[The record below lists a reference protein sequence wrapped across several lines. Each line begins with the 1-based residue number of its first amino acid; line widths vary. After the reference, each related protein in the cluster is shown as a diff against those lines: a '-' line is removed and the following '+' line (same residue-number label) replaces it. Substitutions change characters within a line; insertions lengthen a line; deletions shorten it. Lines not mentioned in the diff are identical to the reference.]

1 MANAST
7 VGALRVVLGLDSAA
21 FEGGMTQAQAH
32 LKRVG
37 QQMQAV
43 GGAMK
48 IAGAAM
54 VAAFVSAASGA
65 ATAVTVL
72 SKNIVDLEAQAKTAG
87 VSFEK
92 FQSLK
97 YAADRNSVSVAA
109 LTDGLKEMNLRA
121 DEFVKTGKGPG
132 ADAFKRLGI
141 GAADLATRLKDPSA
155 LFEELLGRM
164 QQLDKAGQ
172 IRVADE
178 IFGGT
183 GGEQFVRFLNMG
195 VEGVRQLR
203 AEFAK
208 TGNLITPEQLA
219 QSQRMQEAILNLK
232 EALGNLSRALLDTG
246 LVQWF
251 VDVATGFTRLITKL
265 NEAVPGFVKWAS
277 VVMVGVGALGALL
290 VVAGTVVTS
299 LGALTAAFAAA
310 GGSATVASGGLAK
323 FATGLTAI
331 ALHPAVIALTAVVG
345 VFALLQWNAGRAGR
359 EAKTLAESLREQ
371 AAAAGLAADETGR
384 LQTDLEA
391 NLVHVAAMTGDVNKL
406 ADAHFRAAVAIKAQ
420 ILEQKR
426 LRLEAAN
433 ESLTEAQRAW
443 ESRRRRAVGEAMA
456 SAGDIDAYGRPTAT
470 SGLTADQRAV
480 RSDEF
485 KNLRNATDLVRFLTR
500 DVREEQARDPAAY
513 SQPGFEDLSGEGGKA
528 PKGKTAEQLAQEAEQ
543 RRRAIEDMA
552 ATFNLQEAQLLNDQ
566 DRVKALEREE
576 AVRQRTRALI
586 DAGIETDR
594 AAAGEEAERMQQRL
608 DLALEQQTDKA
619 FRDTQNALN
628 LDIARTEESYEL
640 VRSLERQAEQRSR
653 IEAYQRMGKDLEEA
667 TAQAAMDVRDIE
679 VARAAAAQRRLADAR
694 EEHRLALAQLSGNER
709 LTRQL
714 QDQAEIRERTRRY
727 QMEGNRSPVDAERR
741 ATNEVRLERS
751 AARHGEAREMFSS
764 AFSDGVRAAKAGDL
778 KGFLSNQFGTFMSE
792 SFKRLG
798 QQLYDSIFGTFDAVA
813 EGTTQGTAQG
823 LAAGPQIIA
832 AGQGAAMAMG
842 AAIRSAGAQVAAM
855 MRAAS
860 AGGGGGL
867 GGGAGSMPASIGR
880 VASFLASLPG
890 FANEG
895 TIAASG
901 ASGIDSQLVAFWKSP
916 REQVDIYQPGGRGSG
931 GGGEMIHRV
940 IVTPDRD
947 SFITLA
953 GEAAAPIAKQA
964 ATQMGRSVLDVTR
977 RSAPGSQQ
985 SFRRLGAT

>member
-48 IAGAAM
+48 VAGAAM
-54 VAAFVSAASGA
+54 VAAFVAAATGA
-65 ATAVTVL
+65 ATAVTAL
-72 SKNIVDLEAQAKTAG
+72 SKNIIELEAQAKTAG

-121 DEFVKTGKGPG
+121 DEFIRTGKGAG
-132 ADAFKRLGI
+132 EESFNRLGF
-141 GAADLATRLKDPSA
+141 GATDLAARLKDPSA
-155 LFEELLGRM
+155 LFEELIGRM

-183 GGEQFVRFLNMG
+183 GGAEFVRFLDQG

-208 TGNLITPEQLA
+208 SGNLITPQQLA
-219 QSQRMQEAILNLK
+219 QAQKMQESVQNLK
-232 EALGNLSRALLDTG
+232 DALGNLTRALLDTG

-251 VDVATGFTRLITKL
+251 VDVSAGVARIVAKL
-265 NEAVPGFVKWAS
+265 NEAVPGFVKWAAIIA
-277 VVMVGVGALGALL
+277 VGVGALGALL
-290 VVAGTVVTS
+290 IVVGTVVSSIGALTVAFTAMS
-299 LGALTAAFAAA
+299 VKMTAAGGAAALLRGALTA
-310 GGSATVASGGLAK
+310 LAV
-323 FATGLTAI
+323 
-331 ALHPAVIALTAVVG
+331 HPVLIALTAIG
-345 VFALLQWNAGRAGR
+345 VALAFVIAKSR
-359 EAKTLAESLREQ
+359 EATPEQKALKAATDDLAAATEAYEVAALAAATASGEGKKAAMEEAAALRVVQVEAREAARQKLNTARASLI
-371 AAAAGLAADETGR
+371 AAAAARQEFNQRLSNAGEGMGTYARTSGRGARLVGDSQVASLRAQTAETEAAIAR
-384 LQTDLEA
+384 
-391 NLVHVAAMTGDVNKL
+391 
-406 ADAHFRAAVAIKAQ
+406 ADAIIARIDEGLNAPAP
-420 ILEQKR
+420 
-426 LRLEAAN
+426 
-433 ESLTEAQRAW
+433 
-443 ESRRRRAVGEAMA
+443 A
-456 SAGDIDAYGRPTAT
+456 SFA
-470 SGLTADQRAV
+470 
-480 RSDEF
+480 
-485 KNLRNATDLVRFLTR
+485 
-500 DVREEQARDPAAY
+500 
-513 SQPGFEDLSGEGGKA
+513 DLSGSGGKG
-528 PKGKTAEQLAQEAEQ
+528 PKGKTADQLAQEAEA

-566 DRVKALEREE
+566 ERVKVLEREE

-594 AAAGEEAERMQQRL
+594 AAAGAEAERMQVRLDAAMEQQQDRELQDSQKALSL
-608 DLALEQQTDKA
+608 DLARTDENYA
-619 FRDTQNALN
+619 
-628 LDIARTEESYEL
+628 L
-640 VRSLERQAEQRSR
+640 VRQLERQAELRER
-653 IEAYQRMGKDLEEA
+653 VLMYQRQKQPLDSAERL
-667 TAQAAMDVRDIE
+667 AAMDIAELDR
-679 VARAAAAQRRLADAR
+679 ARAAAAQRRLADAR

-727 QMEGNRSPVDAERR
+727 QMEGTGSPIDAERQ
-741 ATNEVRLERS
+741 ATNEVRLER
-751 AARHGEAREMFSS
+751 AATRHGEAREMFSS
-764 AFSDGVRAAKAGDL
+764 AFSDGVRAAMAGDL

-792 SFKRLG
+792 AFKRLG
-798 QQLYDSIFGTFDAVA
+798 KQLYDSIFGTFDAVA

-823 LAAGPQIIA
+823 MAAGPQILA
-832 AGQGAAMAMG
+832 AGQGAAMSMG
-842 AAIRSAGAQVAAM
+842 ASI
-855 MRAAS
+855 RAAGQYVAGLFRAS
-860 AGGGGGL
+860 QSPGPLQGGGSSSGL
-867 GGGAGSMPASIGR
+867 DTIARVSSI
-880 VASFLASLPG
+880 LQSLPG

-895 TIAASG
+895 TIRASG
-901 ASGIDSQLVAFWKSP
+901 SSGIDSQLVAFWKSP

-953 GEAAAPIAKQA
+953 GEAAMPLVESGSHA
-964 ATQMGRSVLDVTR
+964 AFAGSRAQVPADMARSDRYTRGR
-977 RSAPGSQQ
+977 
-985 SFRRLGAT
+985 